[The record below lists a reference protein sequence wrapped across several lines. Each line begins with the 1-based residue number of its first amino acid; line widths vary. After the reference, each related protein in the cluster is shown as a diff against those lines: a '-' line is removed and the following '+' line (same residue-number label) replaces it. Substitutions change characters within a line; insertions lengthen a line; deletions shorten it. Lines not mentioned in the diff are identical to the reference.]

1 LGAILKNEPMNRKLT
16 YLILL
21 GLILFLQSCNKDLL
35 KKYEGEFSFS
45 TKVTDYYKSTMI
57 SKDTII
63 NSTGTNTE
71 IDKSTL
77 RINYGTKI
85 QGDSRN
91 GFFILG
97 TVEVKVDNDG
107 NISLANGNY
116 GYDISITGEFDGTD
130 KLSMIIEVSSEQY
143 GKLTTNVVD
152 GIRKQ

>member
-1 LGAILKNEPMNRKLT
+1 MNRKLT

-21 GLILFLQSCNKDLL
+21 GVIFFFPSCSKNLL
-35 KKYEGEFSFS
+35 KKYEGDFSFS
-45 TKVTDYYKSTMI
+45 TKVTDYYKSTMF

-63 NSTGTNTE
+63 NSTGTITE

-77 RINYGTKI
+77 RINYGTQI

-91 GFFILG
+91 GFFMLG

-107 NISLANGNY
+107 NISPANGNY
-116 GYDISITGEFDGTD
+116 GYDISITGKFDGTD